1 MSIDKRCDVFRG
13 KKVISIYVLWCAI
26 FDIIFLGRCFPQQDE
41 KVVID
46 AIYAHVIVLNVET
59 VT

>member
-26 FDIIFLGRCFPQQDE
+26 FDIIFLGGCFPRQDD

-46 AIYAHVIVLNVET
+46 AMYAHVIVLNVET

>member
-26 FDIIFLGRCFPQQDE
+26 FDIVFLGRCFQQQDE

-46 AIYAHVIVLNVET
+46 ANYAHVIVLNVVT

>member
-13 KKVISIYVLWCAI
+13 KKVISIYVLYLSY
-26 FDIIFLGRCFPQQDE
+26 FFLGRYFPQQDE